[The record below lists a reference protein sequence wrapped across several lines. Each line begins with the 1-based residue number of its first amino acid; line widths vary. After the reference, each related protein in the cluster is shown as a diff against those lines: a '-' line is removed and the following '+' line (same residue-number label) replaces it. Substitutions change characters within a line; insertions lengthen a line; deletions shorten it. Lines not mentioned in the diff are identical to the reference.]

1 MSDPTE
7 PRALDRREFL
17 QLLGAAGLAS
27 VLPLANE
34 ANAQTAA
41 TTVVPSTPAAQA
53 APAVPAAPAAPAP
66 PSEDARALTA
76 LLKRRYPDRFSEAQ
90 WESIAREFD
99 GDLGLGKRLRT
110 LKLKNS
116 DEPDITFRA

>member
-27 VLPLANE
+27 VLPLASD
-34 ANAQTAA
+34 AKAQAAAPTVAPTA
-41 TTVVPSTPAAQA
+41 PA
-53 APAVPAAPAAPAP
+53 APAVPAPL
-66 PSEDARALTA
+66 SEDARALTA
-76 LLKRRYPDRFSEAQ
+76 VLKRRYPDRFNEAQ
-90 WESIAREFD
+90 WESITRDFE

-116 DEPDITFRA
+116 DEPDITFKA

>member
-1 MSDPTE
+1 MSDLTE

-27 VLPLANE
+27 VLPLASE
-34 ANAQTAA
+34 AKAQTAA
-41 TTVVPSTPAAQA
+41 PTVAPSTPAAPS
-53 APAVPAAPAAPAP
+53 PASPPSPPSP

-76 LLKRRYPDRFSEAQ
+76 LLKRRYPDRFTDAQ
-90 WESIAREFD
+90 WESIARDFD
-99 GDLGLGKRLRT
+99 GDFGLGKRLRA

-116 DEPDITFRA
+116 DEPDFTYRA

>member
-1 MSDPTE
+1 MSDPIE

-17 QLLGAAGLAS
+17 QLLGAASLAS
-27 VLPLANE
+27 VLPLASE
-34 ANAQTAA
+34 ATAQTSAP
-41 TTVVPSTPAAQA
+41 TVAPATPAASVA
-53 APAVPAAPAAPAP
+53 PAAPAPPAP

-90 WESIAREFD
+90 WESIARDFD
-99 GDLGLGKRLRT
+99 GDLGLGKRLRA

-116 DEPDITFRA
+116 DEPDFTYQA

>member
-27 VLPLANE
+27 VLPLA
-34 ANAQTAA
+34 
-41 TTVVPSTPAAQA
+41 TPAASQTASPTVAPPTPTA
-53 APAVPAAPAAPAP
+53 AATPAA

-76 LLKRRYPDRFSEAQ
+76 LLKRRFPDRLSDSQ
-90 WESIAREFD
+90 WESIARDFD
-99 GDLGLGKRLRT
+99 GDLGLGKRLRA

-116 DEPDITFRA
+116 DEPDSTFKV